1 MLGLEQRL
9 VLQEIERA
17 GNKGIW
23 TRDIKSH
30 TNIPQQI
37 VTKTL
42 RLLETRRLVKSV
54 KSISSKNKKLY
65 MLFDLVPST
74 EITGGPWY
82 NEQEFDHVF
91 IDTLSTFVYEVI
103 KASGMSTLNA
113 ITDKVHASG
122 ISKVALGPE
131 EIRSIIQTLMYDGRV
146 EEVRSV
152 RLTPGASH
160 EVKYKVSQQ
169 ITTFNY
175 LSETPCVPG
184 RERHLASLV
193 SVHDQV
199 AGAQGARLLAST
211 NTYTFLQ
218 LNPMERP
225 LLDARHATPAA
236 STSAPASSS
245 GSRGAVALFPTSG
258 GRERAVPANPGLASF
273 PHEDVDPMRSYAP
286 PCSAS
291 NPVAGTTVASST
303 TAGTAGFRS
312 VPLPRWSPSPLTPRY
327 LAAGT
332 HHPPPPLGAL
342 LASSAPGSGTTSVS
356 SAEGIGSDHYYHYS
370 NTHGA
375 TSTRAMETAQRQETE
390 QTGNGLG
397 GLSGTA
403 MECVNSSGASA
414 MTMTATLA
422 ALPLPMTRQL
432 VIPQPPPPAVI
443 ATIPSRKRKRVPGA
457 MRMRNFL
464 CMHPGCGKS
473 FTDSAHLRDHT
484 VVHTGEKKLSCP
496 TCHKLFARASTLQ
509 EHIRVHTGEK
519 PYACDVPGCNKRY
532 SSRAAMRFHRTTHVT
547 QIAFT
552 QTSAV
557 SIHASG
563 DVNAVQFPS
572 EQVTPFLCQECGKHF
587 RVRELLMAH
596 LKVHAAHRAA
606 AAVSALTSL
615 SPHGTAIQ
623 RRISGEET
631 NTVHRLVG
639 DEDTPLRGEVPVPP
653 EDSRYLQDT
662 IRAQQDQIEQLK
674 AEVLRLRGQA
684 SLDSTAT
691 RAQTVASSS
700 TASTAPALTAPVEM
714 LRDGFKPF
722 ECCICHNRFANF
734 YQLTFH
740 GKQHP
745 ERSMAEVTGEQAP
758 LPVGPKYC
766 PEAQCEYSESTGRS
780 LRNLQ
785 TLKRHWQRRHQTER
799 PYACS
804 FCSPTRQKTFKT
816 RENLK
821 AHEKDCTKND
831 PVR

>member
-1 MLGLEQRL
+1 
-9 VLQEIERA
+9 
-17 GNKGIW
+17 
-23 TRDIKSH
+23 
-30 TNIPQQI
+30 
-37 VTKTL
+37 
-42 RLLETRRLVKSV
+42 
-54 KSISSKNKKLY
+54 
-65 MLFDLVPST
+65 
-74 EITGGPWY
+74 
-82 NEQEFDHVF
+82 
-91 IDTLSTFVYEVI
+91 
-103 KASGMSTLNA
+103 
-113 ITDKVHASG
+113 
-122 ISKVALGPE
+122 
-131 EIRSIIQTLMYDGRV
+131 
-146 EEVRSV
+146 
-152 RLTPGASH
+152 
-160 EVKYKVSQQ
+160 
-169 ITTFNY
+169 
-175 LSETPCVPG
+175 
-184 RERHLASLV
+184 
-193 SVHDQV
+193 
-199 AGAQGARLLAST
+199 
-211 NTYTFLQ
+211 
-218 LNPMERP
+218 
-225 LLDARHATPAA
+225 
-236 STSAPASSS
+236 
-245 GSRGAVALFPTSG
+245 
-258 GRERAVPANPGLASF
+258 
-273 PHEDVDPMRSYAP
+273 MRSYPP

-291 NPVAGTTVASST
+291 NPVAGTSVASST

-327 LAAGT
+327 LAAVT
-332 HHPPPPLGAL
+332 HPPPPPLGAL

-356 SAEGIGSDHYYHYS
+356 SAEVVGGDHYYHYS
-370 NTHGA
+370 NAHGT
-375 TSTRAMETAQRQETE
+375 TSTRAMEITERQEPE
-390 QTGNGLG
+390 QNGNGLG
-397 GLSGTA
+397 GLSGTE
-403 MECVNSSGASA
+403 MDCSGPSA
-414 MTMTATLA
+414 MTMTSTLA

-432 VIPQPPPPAVI
+432 VPPPPPPVI
-443 ATIPSRKRKRVPGA
+443 AAIPNRKRKRVPGA

-464 CMHPGCGKS
+464 CMHPHCGKS

-496 TCHKLFARASTLQ
+496 TCQKLFARASTLQ

-519 PYACDVPGCNKRY
+519 PYVCDVPGCNKRY

-563 DVNAVQFPS
+563 DTNAMQFPS

-615 SPHGTAIQ
+615 SPHGAAIQ
-623 RRISGEET
+623 RRRAGEEA
-631 NTVHRLVG
+631 NAVHRLVD
-639 DEDTPLRGEVPVPP
+639 DEDTPVSGEVPPP
-653 EDSRYLQDT
+653 EDNRYLQDT
-662 IRAQQDQIEQLK
+662 IRAQQDQIEQLR

-684 SLDSTAT
+684 SLDSPAT
-691 RAQTVASSS
+691 RTPPVSTVN
-700 TASTAPALTAPVEM
+700 TAPALTAPVEM

-745 ERSMAEVTGEQAP
+745 EQSMAEVTGEQTP

-804 FCSPTRQKTFKT
+804 FCPATRQKTFKT

>member
-1 MLGLEQRL
+1 
-9 VLQEIERA
+9 
-17 GNKGIW
+17 
-23 TRDIKSH
+23 
-30 TNIPQQI
+30 
-37 VTKTL
+37 
-42 RLLETRRLVKSV
+42 
-54 KSISSKNKKLY
+54 
-65 MLFDLVPST
+65 
-74 EITGGPWY
+74 
-82 NEQEFDHVF
+82 
-91 IDTLSTFVYEVI
+91 
-103 KASGMSTLNA
+103 
-113 ITDKVHASG
+113 
-122 ISKVALGPE
+122 
-131 EIRSIIQTLMYDGRV
+131 
-146 EEVRSV
+146 
-152 RLTPGASH
+152 
-160 EVKYKVSQQ
+160 
-169 ITTFNY
+169 
-175 LSETPCVPG
+175 
-184 RERHLASLV
+184 
-193 SVHDQV
+193 
-199 AGAQGARLLAST
+199 
-211 NTYTFLQ
+211 
-218 LNPMERP
+218 
-225 LLDARHATPAA
+225 
-236 STSAPASSS
+236 
-245 GSRGAVALFPTSG
+245 
-258 GRERAVPANPGLASF
+258 
-273 PHEDVDPMRSYAP
+273 MRSYP
-286 PCSAS
+286 PPSSAS
-291 NPVAGTTVASST
+291 NPVAGTTAAPST
-303 TAGTAGFRS
+303 AAGTAGFRS

-327 LAAGT
+327 LAAVT
-332 HHPPPPLGAL
+332 HQPPPHLGAL

-356 SAEGIGSDHYYHYS
+356 TVEAVGSEAGGHYYHYS
-370 NTHGA
+370 NGHGT
-375 TSTRAMETAQRQETE
+375 TSTRATETAIRHEVE
-390 QTGNGLG
+390 QPGSGIG
-397 GLSGTA
+397 GLSAGA
-403 MECVNSSGASA
+403 MECANVSGASA
-414 MTMTATLA
+414 MTITATLA

-432 VIPQPPPPAVI
+432 VIPPPPPPAVI
-443 ATIPSRKRKRVPGA
+443 ATIPNRKRKRIPGA

-496 TCHKLFARASTLQ
+496 TCYKLFARASTLQ

-519 PYACDVPGCNKRY
+519 PYACGVPGCNKRY
-532 SSRAAMRFHRTTHVT
+532 SSRAAMRFHRSTHVT
-547 QIAFT
+547 QIAFA
-552 QTSAV
+552 QSSAV
-557 SIHASG
+557 SILASSEA
-563 DVNAVQFPS
+563 NTVQFPS
-572 EQVTPFLCQECGKHF
+572 ELVTPFLCQECGKHF

-615 SPHGTAIQ
+615 SPHGAALQ
-623 RRISGEET
+623 RRRSGEEAS
-631 NTVHRLVG
+631 TVHRL
-639 DEDTPLRGEVPVPP
+639 DEDIPLAGEVPPP

-691 RAQTVASSS
+691 RTTTVG
-700 TASTAPALTAPVEM
+700 TVNTAPALTAPVEM

-799 PYACS
+799 PYVCS
-804 FCSPTRQKTFKT
+804 FCPATRQKTFKT